1 MADAPPKL
9 PPDGERLRRW
19 RLVLGAPAS
28 DATGALGG
36 RDLALDGVL
45 SQLYDADQDR
55 SGGLG
60 ASSPKVARWLG
71 DIRTY
76 FPQGVVQVMQ
86 KDALERLGLTR
97 MLLEP
102 ELLAAVEPDVHLA
115 STLLTLARSLPTRT
129 RETARAVVRTVV
141 REVERRLKAQLVQ
154 AVHGALHRAGRGQRP
169 RNAADI
175 DWDRT
180 IRKNLAHWDVERRR
194 LVPRRFESFGR
205 RRARLRDVI
214 LAVDQSG
221 SMASSVVYAG
231 IFGAVL
237 ASLPALRTRVVAF
250 DTEVADLSDLLA
262 DPVELL
268 FGTQLGGGTDIDRAL
283 RYCDALVTRPTDTV
297 MVLVTD
303 LYEGGDAEAM
313 LARAGSLVARG
324 VTLVCLLALTD
335 TGSPGYDHHNAAK
348 LAALGVPT
356 FACTPDHFAP
366 LLAAAL
372 ARQDLGR
379 WAAGVGITAVRP
391 HAR

>member
-1 MADAPPKL
+1 MPPETPAPPG
-9 PPDGERLRRW
+9 DDERLRRW

-28 DATGALGG
+28 EATVRLDA

-45 SQLYDADQDR
+45 GQLYDADQDR

-60 ASSPKVARWLG
+60 GSSPKVARWLG
-71 DIRTY
+71 DIRAY
-76 FPQGVVQVMQ
+76 FPAGVVQVMQ
-86 KDALERLGLTR
+86 RDALERLGLTR

-115 STLLTLARSLPTRT
+115 ATLLTLSRSLPTRT
-129 RETARAVVRTVV
+129 RETAREVVRAVVRD
-141 REVERRLKAQLVQ
+141 VERRLKDRLVE
-154 AVHGALHRAGRGQRP
+154 AVQGALHRAGRGKRP
-169 RNAADI
+169 RSAADI

-180 IRKNLAHWDVERRR
+180 IRKNLANWDGQRRR
-194 LVPRRFESFGR
+194 LVPARFEAFGR
-205 RRARLRDVI
+205 RQGRLKDVI
-214 LAVDQSG
+214 LAIDQSG
-221 SMASSVVYAG
+221 SMAASVVYAG

-250 DTEVADLSDLLA
+250 DTEVVDLSDLLT

-283 RYCDALVTRPTDTV
+283 RYCDALVTRPADTV

-303 LYEGGDAEAM
+303 LFEGGDPDA
-313 LARAGSLVARG
+313 LVARARSLVARG

-335 TGSPGYDHHNAAK
+335 TGAPGYDHRLASRMAAV
-348 LAALGVPT
+348 GVPT

-372 ARQDLGR
+372 ARHDLAR
-379 WAAGVGITAVRP
+379 WAASVGIYA
-391 HAR
+391 AR